1 MFVCLLCSIFLFVV
15 SLTLSCLCVL
25 YFVVLH
31 WALPLNL
38 FRLPLTRIYAQYF
51 GGRMHLVSMQ
61 GHGVDVYLKLK
72 QLQHVEDLQI

>member
-1 MFVCLLCSIFLFVV
+1 MFVYLFVCLLCCYLVVFVCFV
-15 SLTLSCLCVL
+15 ICCV
-25 YFVVLH
+25 
-31 WALPLNL
+31 PLGFTFKS